1 MVQNEAPVTVSFQS
15 VFDTYAVD
23 VYRFAL
29 MLTGDSDEAKDIASE
44 TFVRAWAK
52 SDRIRTET
60 LKAYLLTIARNVYL
74 ESRRKSR
81 RHVALEDTI
90 PDTSPSPEIRVEQ
103 RSDLQRVEGVLRE
116 LPEID
121 RTAFIMRVQQGL
133 MYEEI
138 ARALGLSLAAVKV
151 KIHRIRVR
159 LLNDRLAL
167 EESSWKSHEMSSGT
181 CSPST
186 PPTK

>member
-1 MVQNEAPVTVSFQS
+1 MVQNEASVTVSFQA
-15 VFDTYAVD
+15 VFDTYAAD

-29 MLTGDSDEAKDIASE
+29 ILAGDSDEAKDIASE

-60 LKAYLLTIARNVYL
+60 LKAYLLTIARNIYL

-81 RHVALEDTI
+81 QHVALEDNI
-90 PDTSPSPEIRVEQ
+90 PDPAPDPAGLAEQ
-103 RSDLQRVEGVLRE
+103 RSELRRVAGLLRA

-151 KIHRIRVR
+151 KVHRIRMK
-159 LLNDRLAL
+159 LLNDRLAS
-167 EESSWKSHEMSSGT
+167 EESPWKSHETSSGT